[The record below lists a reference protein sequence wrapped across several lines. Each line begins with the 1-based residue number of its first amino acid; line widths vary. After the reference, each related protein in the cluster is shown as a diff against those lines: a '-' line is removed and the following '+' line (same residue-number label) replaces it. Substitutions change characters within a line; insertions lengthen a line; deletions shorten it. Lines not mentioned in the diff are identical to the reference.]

1 MKISLKKIEFVIF
14 DCDGVILDTNKIKTE
29 AFKKTL
35 NKYPKEKID
44 KLIAFHKENGGV
56 SRKIKFEYFFNNIIN
71 DSDPKKVNDSL
82 KKFKRISFQ
91 KLLLS
96 RYIKGVLK
104 FINILKKN
112 NIKIFIVSG
121 AIQAELR
128 KIFLLKNKNRYFY
141 EILGTPKNKIDN
153 IQIILDKYSLDIN
166 KGIFFG
172 DSYTDYISAKKF
184 KIKFIFVKE
193 KSEWTNYKKIRKM
206 NKINNFLDINV

>member
-71 DSDPKKVNDSL
+71 DSDPKKVDDSL

>member
-166 KGIFFG
+166 KGIFCG

>member
-193 KSEWTNYKKIRKM
+193 KS
-206 NKINNFLDINV
+206 

>member
-71 DSDPKKVNDSL
+71 DYDPKKVDDSL

>member
-1 MKISLKKIEFVIF
+1 M
-14 DCDGVILDTNKIKTE
+14 
-29 AFKKTL
+29 
-35 NKYPKEKID
+35 
-44 KLIAFHKENGGV
+44 
-56 SRKIKFEYFFNNIIN
+56 
-71 DSDPKKVNDSL
+71 
-82 KKFKRISFQ
+82 
-91 KLLLS
+91 
-96 RYIKGVLK
+96 
-104 FINILKKN
+104 
-112 NIKIFIVSG
+112 SG

-128 KIFLLKNKNRYFY
+128 KIFLLKNKNRYFH
-141 EILGTPKNKIDN
+141 EILGTPKNKIDT

>member
-71 DSDPKKVNDSL
+71 DSNPKKINNSL

-91 KLLLS
+91 KILLS
-96 RYIKGVLK
+96 RYIKV
-104 FINILKKN
+104 F
-112 NIKIFIVSG
+112 
-121 AIQAELR
+121 
-128 KIFLLKNKNRYFY
+128 
-141 EILGTPKNKIDN
+141 
-153 IQIILDKYSLDIN
+153 
-166 KGIFFG
+166 
-172 DSYTDYISAKKF
+172 
-184 KIKFIFVKE
+184 
-193 KSEWTNYKKIRKM
+193 
-206 NKINNFLDINV
+206 

>member
-71 DSDPKKVNDSL
+71 DSDPKKINNSL
-82 KKFKRISFQ
+82 KKFKTISFQ

-104 FINILKKN
+104 FINKLKKN

>member
-71 DSDPKKVNDSL
+71 DSNPKKINNSL

-91 KLLLS
+91 KILLS

-104 FINILKKN
+104 FINKLKKN
-112 NIKIFIVSG
+112 DIKIFIVSG

>member
-71 DSDPKKVNDSL
+71 DSDPKKINNSL

-104 FINILKKN
+104 FINKLKKN

-128 KIFLLKNKNRYFY
+128 KIFLLKNKNKYFY

-193 KSEWTNYKKIRKM
+193 KSEWNNYKKIRKM

>member
-71 DSDPKKVNDSL
+71 DSDPKKVDDSL

-128 KIFLLKNKNRYFY
+128 KIFLLKNKKRYFY